1 MLHSYGVRN
10 GQLRTLLLKDINWKA
25 NTILFRASKGG
36 KDSLLPLTREVG
48 ESLLDYLQNARPPYP
63 FPEVFLTCHPPYR
76 PIPRASN
83 ISTTVRN
90 YILSAGIDVRGK
102 GTNAF
107 RHGFAQRMIKEG
119 HSLKAV
125 ADVLG
130 HRHLST
136 TFIYAKVDFDGLR
149 QVALEWPEEGI

>member
-1 MLHSYGVRN
+1 VRA
-10 GQLRTLLLKDINWKA
+10 LLLKDIDWKA

-83 ISTTVRN
+83 ISMMVHHH
-90 YILSAGIDVRGK
+90 ILSADIDVRAK

-107 RHGFAQRMIKEG
+107 RHGFAKRMIKEG

-125 ADVLG
+125 ADLLG
-130 HRHLST
+130 HRRLST
-136 TFIYAKVDFDGLR
+136 TFIYAKVDCDALK
-149 QVALEWPEEGI
+149 QVALEWPEEEI